1 MGEDGNVMKFLAK
14 RIRYPFEAMKKN
26 ITGKVFV
33 TFVINKDGEPVDFKI
48 ARRVDPLLDREAIR
62 VLQLMPNW
70 KPGTQRGK
78 PVSVEYTVP
87 INFQLQ

>member
-1 MGEDGNVMKFLAK
+1 M
-14 RIRYPFEAMKKN
+14 
-26 ITGKVFV
+26 